1 MYGTF
6 TLYGTSFQRFL
17 LTRHVP
23 FSCSYYPVY
32 AIIHIR
38 FGLFPVRSPLLRES
52 LLFSLPAGTKM
63 FQFPAFALHI
73 YQWSTV
79 PSKRWVVPFGDW
91 RINGYL
97 LLHVTF
103 RSLSRPSSPLWAKA
117 STMRP
122 YLLLL
127 YTWYRIII
135 FHNIITP
142 TTYALILSVVI
153 NFLAIFYSLSCVNMS
168 KISFTYVK
176 TDKRQYKK
184 PKGSNEYS
192 P

>member
-17 LTRHVP
+17 LTCHVP

-63 FQFPAFALHI
+63 FQFPAFALHKKMEYRSFQTVGCPI
-73 YQWSTV
+73 RRLTYQ
-79 PSKRWVVPFGDW
+79 
-91 RINGYL
+91 RIFAPTRHFSQLITSFFASVSQGIHHAPL
-97 LLHVTF
+97 FTSSLHMI
-103 RSLSRPSSPLWAKA
+103 PD
-117 STMRP
+117 
-122 YLLLL
+122 Y
-127 YTWYRIII
+127 YN
-135 FHNIITP
+135 NIITP

-153 NFLAIFYSLSCVNMS
+153 SFLAIFYSLSCVNMS
-168 KISFTYVK
+168 KISFTYVT

-184 PKGSNEYS
+184 PKGSYEYS